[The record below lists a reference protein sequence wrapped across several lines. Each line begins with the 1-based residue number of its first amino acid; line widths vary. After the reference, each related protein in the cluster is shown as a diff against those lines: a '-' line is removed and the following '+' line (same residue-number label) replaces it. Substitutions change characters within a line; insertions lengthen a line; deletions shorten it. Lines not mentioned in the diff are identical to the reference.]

1 MQLRNTQE
9 RYGAIPKFLHWGVA
23 GLVVLAWALGTFG
36 NIFPRGPARAD
47 AQFVQSSAE
56 LAMVALLV
64 LRVLWRITDPPPP
77 PERTF
82 FGDSVDFVA
91 QLSHF
96 GLYALIFA
104 VAAVGVA
111 TQFANGD
118 ALPIFGLFDIASPWP
133 ADRAF
138 ARASKEAHD
147 VLANGLMALVGIH
160 VAAALVHHWI
170 FRDRTLVRMLP
181 GAPR

>member
-1 MQLRNTQE
+1 MQIRNTQE
-9 RYGAIPKFLHWGVA
+9 RYGAIPQLLHWAVA
-23 GLVVLAWALGTFG
+23 ALVVLAWLLGTFG
-36 NIFPRGPARAD
+36 DAFPRGPARA
-47 AQFVQSSAE
+47 AALFVHSSAE
-56 LAMVALLV
+56 LGMVALLV
-64 LRVLWRITDPPPP
+64 VRVLWRMADPPPP

-82 FGDSVDFVA
+82 LGEAVDFVG

-96 GLYALIFA
+96 GLYALMFA

-111 TQFANGD
+111 AQFANGD

-147 VLANGLMALVGIH
+147 VLANGLMALVVLH
-160 VAAALVHHWI
+160 VAAALVHHWF
-170 FRDRTLVRMLP
+170 FRDRTLIRMLP
-181 GAPR
+181 GARR